1 MPSSDKQP
9 LVLVMEDARW
19 ADRALAVLAGSLTAV
34 DPERARSIARED
46 VELATGAEAIAL
58 VAQPLRLVD
67 QAWALSTA
75 EAAVNPALALTDS
88 WERASG
94 ITYIV
99 TALMAGRAGGPA
111 SELIGK
117 VMAGPHWSLGLR
129 AATRINPLVCQVVS
143 AAILGELAIGIK
155 PGSGGAH

>member
-1 MPSSDKQP
+1 MSTRRARTAHRRMRSGLTMPSSDKQP

-67 QAWALSTA
+67 HAWALSPA
-75 EAAVNPALALTDS
+75 GAAVHPALALTDS

-99 TALMAGRAGGPA
+99 
-111 SELIGK
+111 
-117 VMAGPHWSLGLR
+117 
-129 AATRINPLVCQVVS
+129 
-143 AAILGELAIGIK
+143 
-155 PGSGGAH
+155 